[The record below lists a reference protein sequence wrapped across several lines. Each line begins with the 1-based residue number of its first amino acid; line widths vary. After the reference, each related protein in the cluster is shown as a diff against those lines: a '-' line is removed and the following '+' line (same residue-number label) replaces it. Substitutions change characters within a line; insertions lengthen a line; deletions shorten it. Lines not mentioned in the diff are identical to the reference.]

1 MIRTFPAVAMLGAT
15 LAIQGGA
22 AAAQTAARADRTRDI
37 YVSVVDRRDAPVRG
51 LTVAD
56 FVVREDGVAREVLK
70 VEPATS
76 AMQVVL
82 IVDDSAAAEPAIRD
96 MREALNAFIAKLQ
109 GKAEIG
115 LVSIGERPTSLVE
128 LTNNLDALKKGVSRI
143 FARQG
148 AGAYFLEGLSDVARG
163 FRKREAPRK
172 AIVALITEGVEFSNM
187 YSTTVLNEL
196 YASRATLHVLSIGRP
211 NESMSDEMRNR
222 GIVLDE
228 GTTRT
233 GGRRDQI
240 LATSGLA
247 DNMRRVA
254 DELLNQ
260 YLVTYGAPE
269 SLIPP
274 EKIDVM
280 STRKDVRVRA
290 RTRIQAK

>member
-1 MIRTFPAVAMLGAT
+1 MIRTFPAVAVLGAT
-15 LAIQGGA
+15 LAIHGA
-22 AAAQTAARADRTRDI
+22 AAAQTPARADRTREI
-37 YVSVVDRRDAPVRG
+37 YVSVVDRSDAPVAG

-70 VEPATS
+70 VAPATS

-96 MREALNAFIAKLQ
+96 IREAVNAFIAKLQ

-115 LVSIGERPTSLVE
+115 LVTIGERPTSLVE
-128 LTNNLDALKKGVSRI
+128 LTTNAEALKKGVSRI

-172 AIVALITEGVEFSNM
+172 AIVALVTEGVEFSNM

-233 GGRRDQI
+233 GGMLDQI

-247 DNMRRVA
+247 DKMRRVA

-274 EKIDVM
+274 EKIDVT

-290 RTRIQAK
+290 RTRIPAQ

>member
-1 MIRTFPAVAMLGAT
+1 MIRTFPAVAVLGAT
-15 LAIQGGA
+15 LAIHGA
-22 AAAQTAARADRTRDI
+22 AAAQTPSRADRTREI
-37 YVSVVDRRDAPVRG
+37 YVSVVDRSDAPVAG

-70 VEPATS
+70 VGPATS
-76 AMQVVL
+76 ALQVVL

-115 LVSIGERPTSLVE
+115 LVTIGERPTSLVE
-128 LTNNLDALKKGVSRI
+128 LTTNAEALKKGVSRI

-172 AIVALITEGVEFSNM
+172 AIVAVVTEGVEFSNM

-222 GIVLDE
+222 GIVFDE

-247 DNMRRVA
+247 DRMRRVA

-274 EKIDVM
+274 EKIEVT
-280 STRKDVRVRA
+280 STRKDLRVRA